1 MLTVRLLVHLRET
14 QRIFL
19 IIWLKLAVGDKVHL
33 WSATPGHWQCT
44 ICCRLRK
51 LWVKRFQLKVTIW
64 TPIRN
69 HHWFVRKIAPISLQW
84 ILKKRKITILKK
96 TLLLRQNYIIRR
108 ETKTLL
114 ANYSW
119 WKRIFSIFSSRN
131 VTIRL
136 KGFCLTKV
144 KF

>member
-96 TLLLRQNYIIRR
+96 TLFLRQNYIIRR

-119 WKRIFSIFSSRN
+119 WKSIFSIFSSRN
-131 VTIRL
+131 VTVRL

-144 KF
+144 